1 MRQKIDSDVQGSSL
15 LITASCF
22 CCGKPGHFGK
32 DCPDRFDVRTLSVD
46 ELQQLLED
54 RLAQLDV
61 APPVS
66 ATPVPEESTVEDFPK
81 DDE

>member
-1 MRQKIDSDVQGSSL
+1 MDIDAARRKALPS
-15 LITASCF
+15 ASCF
-22 CCGKPGHFGK
+22 RCGKPGHFGR

-54 RLAQLDV
+54 RLARLDA
-61 APPVS
+61 APPVPT
-66 ATPVPEESTVEDFPK
+66 TPAPEESTQEDFPK